1 MKKSLS
7 ILLIL
12 VLSLFCFNINA
23 QDIPPCILGQVYV
36 SEAHGAGDP
45 EDYIEIYNSGAEDC
59 SLAGFKLDD
68 NESLSDLTF
77 GDIIIESGGY
87 WVGYQ
92 DAEGS
97 FTSGI
102 GSGGDWIFF
111 SDGFSEPLVVILGE
125 SSGGSH
131 SFTSDGISCIT
142 IPSPGSQNNDCAV
155 YGCTDSFALNYSDL
169 ATFNDGSCEYVDA
182 NPCVL
187 GTVYVSEASGSY
199 TDGDFIELYN
209 SGAEDCSLSGFMLDD
224 NEALTDFTFGD
235 VVISAGGYWLGFE
248 DQEGSFGS
256 GLSADGDIVV
266 FSDGTSSLIV
276 SLGISQFGLS
286 HSFSIDGISCL
297 TNPSPG
303 SSNSNCEIL
312 GCLDTTACNYN
323 SSVTIED
330 SESCIYA
337 LDNFDCDNNCIAELD
352 CNGECGGTA
361 FIDLCGVCD
370 GGNSSCSS
378 MPLFFSEYAEG
389 SSNNKYLEIYNPT
402 QVDVDL
408 SDYAFPSVANAPSTL
423 GEFEYWNS
431 FPEGS
436 IIPAGNVYV
445 IAHPSADEAILAEAD
460 MTFNYLSN
468 GDDGFALVWGV
479 QNNYEVIDWL
489 GDWLGDPGSG
499 WMVAGEV
506 AATKDHTL
514 VRKCGIASGNT
525 DWNLSAGTNEDDS
538 EWIVF
543 DQNTWT
549 DLGFY
554 NSVCDIEL
562 VIGCTDP
569 TASNYQELATAD
581 DGSCL
586 YLSPCVIGT
595 VYVSE
600 AHGSGDP
607 EDYIELYNSGTE
619 DCSLEGIM
627 IDDSETMSDLTFGS
641 VIISAGGYWIG
652 YQDGEGSFT
661 SGLSADGDY
670 VYLSDGNNTLS
681 VVVGPSS
688 GLSHSY
694 DEYGVSCLTSPT
706 PGYANDDCAI
716 LGCTDSNA
724 ENFDESATFSD
735 GSCTYSVDV
744 PPCVLGTVYVSEAH
758 GSGDPADYIE
768 LYNSGSED
776 CSLLGFMI
784 DDSPSLS
791 DLTFG
796 NIVISAGGYWIG
808 YEDASGSFSS
818 GIGGSGDSIY
828 LSDAEGNVLV
838 VYTLDG
844 DLGSTNFTSDGTGC
858 SADPTP
864 GLENTLC
871 IEYLEGCTDSTA
883 LNYNIDAIIDNG
895 LCEYDLSVLPCVI
908 GTVYVTEAHGS
919 GDPEDYIEIYNS
931 GTEDCSL
938 LGFMLDDE
946 QPFGDLTFGDVVIP
960 AGGYWLGYE
969 DAEGS
974 FGSGIGGGGDTVYFG
989 DGTGNILMVE
999 TLDGDLGATNF
1010 TSDGTACSAEPTPGA
1025 ANAECTVFVEG

>member
-1 MKKSLS
+1 MKKTLS
-7 ILLIL
+7 TLLIL

-23 QDIPPCILGQVYV
+23 QDTPPCILGQVYV

-155 YGCTDSFALNYSDL
+155 YGCTDAFALNYSDL

-352 CNGECGGTA
+352 CNGVCGGTA

-389 SSNNKYLEIYNPT
+389 SS
-402 QVDVDL
+402 
-408 SDYAFPSVANAPSTL
+408 
-423 GEFEYWNS
+423 
-431 FPEGS
+431 
-436 IIPAGNVYV
+436 
-445 IAHPSADEAILAEAD
+445 
-460 MTFNYLSN
+460 
-468 GDDGFALVWGV
+468 
-479 QNNYEVIDWL
+479 
-489 GDWLGDPGSG
+489 
-499 WMVAGEV
+499 
-506 AATKDHTL
+506 
-514 VRKCGIASGNT
+514 
-525 DWNLSAGTNEDDS
+525 
-538 EWIVF
+538 
-543 DQNTWT
+543 
-549 DLGFY
+549 
-554 NSVCDIEL
+554 
-562 VIGCTDP
+562 
-569 TASNYQELATAD
+569 
-581 DGSCL
+581 
-586 YLSPCVIGT
+586 
-595 VYVSE
+595 
-600 AHGSGDP
+600 
-607 EDYIELYNSGTE
+607 
-619 DCSLEGIM
+619 
-627 IDDSETMSDLTFGS
+627 
-641 VIISAGGYWIG
+641 IISI
-652 YQDGEGSFT
+652 
-661 SGLSADGDY
+661 
-670 VYLSDGNNTLS
+670 
-681 VVVGPSS
+681 
-688 GLSHSY
+688 
-694 DEYGVSCLTSPT
+694 
-706 PGYANDDCAI
+706 
-716 LGCTDSNA
+716 
-724 ENFDESATFSD
+724 
-735 GSCTYSVDV
+735 
-744 PPCVLGTVYVSEAH
+744 
-758 GSGDPADYIE
+758 
-768 LYNSGSED
+768 
-776 CSLLGFMI
+776 
-784 DDSPSLS
+784 
-791 DLTFG
+791 
-796 NIVISAGGYWIG
+796 
-808 YEDASGSFSS
+808 
-818 GIGGSGDSIY
+818 
-828 LSDAEGNVLV
+828 
-838 VYTLDG
+838 
-844 DLGSTNFTSDGTGC
+844 
-858 SADPTP
+858 
-864 GLENTLC
+864 
-871 IEYLEGCTDSTA
+871 
-883 LNYNIDAIIDNG
+883 
-895 LCEYDLSVLPCVI
+895 
-908 GTVYVTEAHGS
+908 
-919 GDPEDYIEIYNS
+919 
-931 GTEDCSL
+931 
-938 LGFMLDDE
+938 
-946 QPFGDLTFGDVVIP
+946 
-960 AGGYWLGYE
+960 
-969 DAEGS
+969 
-974 FGSGIGGGGDTVYFG
+974 
-989 DGTGNILMVE
+989 
-999 TLDGDLGATNF
+999 
-1010 TSDGTACSAEPTPGA
+1010 
-1025 ANAECTVFVEG
+1025 